1 MITTLLQTETTEAA
15 VSSADLLSHPIFKDS
30 LLLALLSVIAVLLI
44 CMVILWTT
52 YKGIF
57 RSLYPNAIK
66 ERSVQKEKTVID
78 VLTDYVPVEEEHSI
92 LMDHEYDGIRELD
105 NNLPP
110 WWVYMFYVCVAF
122 AVVYMTYFHMMGGP
136 SSKQE
141 YENEVADFKASQKKA
156 ETASVTKTVD
166 VNTVALLTDA
176 ASISQGKALFEANC
190 QTCHGVGGKGLNGP
204 NLTDE
209 YWLYGGGVK
218 DIFKTISE
226 GKIEKGMPGWNTLGG
241 NKIQTVISYIKQ
253 LKPAA
258 DGKAPQGDK
267 YVEVVAP
274 VAPTDTLKTD
284 SVK

>member
-30 LLLALLSVIAVLLI
+30 LLLALISVIAVLLI

-110 WWVYMFYVCVAF
+110 WWVYMFYVCVVF

-176 ASISQGKALFEANC
+176 GSISQGKALFEANC

-241 NKIQTVISYIKQ
+241 NKIQAVISYIKQ

-267 YVEVVAP
+267 YVEEVVAA
-274 VAPTDTLKTD
+274 APTDTLKTD
-284 SVK
+284 TVK